1 MNTPLL
7 DSGTGPAIL
16 LAHGTLMDHTMFK
29 HQVKFLSSKFR
40 AIAYGLR
47 AATAMAERPYSNQ
60 DLVSDCLALMDE
72 LKIERCVLG
81 GLSMGG
87 FMAIDL
93 ALQHPDRVAGLVL
106 FDSMSVGY
114 TDEEKRL
121 FGQHFDPL
129 DRDGKL
135 SADFID
141 WFVPVIF
148 SQRAVD
154 HQPELIEEWKR
165 RWAKRSARS
174 LHYEYRSWIGKPD
187 VTAKLDQLKCPTLI
201 LHGADDRGIDPEQ
214 ARNMQEHIAGA
225 TLHLIPDCGHAC
237 TEEAPDAVNALLN
250 KFLEGLPPW

>member
-1 MNTPLL
+1 MNTPIL
-7 DSGTGPAIL
+7 DRGTGPAIL

-29 HQVKFLSSKFR
+29 HQVTFLSSKYR

-47 AATAMAERPYSNQ
+47 AATGMAECLYSNQ
-60 DLVSDCLALMDE
+60 DLVSDCVSLMDDLE
-72 LKIERCVLG
+72 IDRCVLG

-129 DRDGKL
+129 DCDGNL
-135 SADFID
+135 SLSFIE

-148 SQRAVD
+148 SQRAMD
-154 HQPELIEEWKR
+154 YQPELIDDWKR

-174 LHYEYRSWIGKPD
+174 LYFEYRSWIEKPD
-187 VTAKLDQLKCPTLI
+187 VTAQLNKLKCPTLI

-214 ARNMQEHIAGA
+214 ARNMQKNIPGA
-225 TLHLIPDCGHAC
+225 KLGLIPGCGHAC
-237 TEEAPDAVNALLN
+237 TEEAPDTVNALLVE
-250 KFLEGLPPW
+250 FLNGIQPW